1 MKKLRLWIFLM
12 LLPTIVLILF
22 VNLYPLVRGGVIS
35 FQRLTVFNLNRPRFI
50 GLDNYKSIVSDPN
63 FGRVLLNTIIW
74 ILFSVLLQ
82 LIFGFFLALLLTKP
96 FIGRGLYMGIVFYPW
111 ALSGFAIGLLWS
123 WILNGQFGILND
135 LLIKLHLI
143 NKPISF
149 LSDPNFAMF
158 SVIMINVWYG
168 IPFFAIMLLAA
179 LQSIPQELY
188 EAAELDGADAWS
200 KLLKI
205 TIPYI
210 KPTVLST
217 VLLRI
222 IWVMNFPDI
231 IYGTTR
237 GGPAGATSILP
248 VQMINIV
255 YYQNNFG
262 KASALGMIITMMLL
276 LFTIFYLS
284 IFEKGDFEV

>member
-1 MKKLRLWIFLM
+1 M

>member
-1 MKKLRLWIFLM
+1 
-12 LLPTIVLILF
+12 
-22 VNLYPLVRGGVIS
+22 
-35 FQRLTVFNLNRPRFI
+35 
-50 GLDNYKSIVSDPN
+50 
-63 FGRVLLNTIIW
+63 
-74 ILFSVLLQ
+74 
-82 LIFGFFLALLLTKP
+82 
-96 FIGRGLYMGIVFYPW
+96 
-111 ALSGFAIGLLWS
+111 
-123 WILNGQFGILND
+123 
-135 LLIKLHLI
+135 
-143 NKPISF
+143 
-149 LSDPNFAMF
+149 
-158 SVIMINVWYG
+158 
-168 IPFFAIMLLAA
+168 
-179 LQSIPQELY
+179 
-188 EAAELDGADAWS
+188 GADAWS

-237 GGPAGATSILP
+237 GGPGGATSILP

-276 LFTIFYLS
+276 LFTIFYLL

>member
-1 MKKLRLWIFLM
+1 
-12 LLPTIVLILF
+12 
-22 VNLYPLVRGGVIS
+22 
-35 FQRLTVFNLNRPRFI
+35 
-50 GLDNYKSIVSDPN
+50 
-63 FGRVLLNTIIW
+63 
-74 ILFSVLLQ
+74 
-82 LIFGFFLALLLTKP
+82 
-96 FIGRGLYMGIVFYPW
+96 MGIVFYPW

-123 WILNGQFGILND
+123 WILNGQFDVLND
-135 LLIKLHLI
+135 ILVRLHVI
-143 NKPISF
+143 SKPISF

-179 LQSIPQELY
+179 LQSISQELY

-237 GGPAGATSILP
+237 GGPAEATSILP
-248 VQMINIV
+248 V
-255 YYQNNFG
+255 
-262 KASALGMIITMMLL
+262 
-276 LFTIFYLS
+276 
-284 IFEKGDFEV
+284 

>member
-1 MKKLRLWIFLM
+1 MDFSNAFADNCFDFVRKS
-12 LLPTIVLILF
+12 LP
-22 VNLYPLVRGGVIS
+22 PHPWGVIS

-50 GLDNYKSIVSDPN
+50 GLDNYKSIVGDPN

-135 LLIKLHLI
+135 LLIKLHFI

-188 EAAELDGADAWS
+188 EAAELDGADAWN

-284 IFEKGDFEV
+284 VFEKGDFEV